1 MSQPLIAYK
10 VTNLTVPFFHMIQTF
25 LVFEHFVTLLE
36 PNDFLDF
43 YHYETLQQEYLGKP
57 SDVPCLV
64 LKNM

>member
-1 MSQPLIAYK
+1 
-10 VTNLTVPFFHMIQTF
+10 MIQTF

-64 LKNM
+64 LEEYVILVKYFLQFEKPVNM